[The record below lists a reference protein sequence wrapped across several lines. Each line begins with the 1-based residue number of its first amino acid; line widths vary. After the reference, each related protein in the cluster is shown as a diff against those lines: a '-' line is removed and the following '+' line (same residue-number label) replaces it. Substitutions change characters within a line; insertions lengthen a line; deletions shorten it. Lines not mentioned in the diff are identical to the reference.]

1 MLEQLISLSTE
12 QIVLTSTILVLLGL
26 FIWNKYRYDA
36 ISVAALIFLV
46 TISSS
51 FDLEIINV
59 EQALEGFANPAVMT
73 VALVLIIS
81 HGLKNAG
88 LSALAGKLLAG
99 KQFSEIQFM
108 LLLLA
113 VAATLSSFI
122 NNIGAMAIL
131 LPLTVSVCQKM
142 EWHPAKFL
150 MPLAFACILGG
161 MNTLIG
167 TPPNIIISN
176 YALDNTGTAFNF
188 FDFSKVGLAITICGI
203 LFVAFIGNKLIFL
216 RSIPSNEPLINMK
229 GYLFEVVVN
238 QGSSSVGLTLYKF
251 KKQAGEDIEIIGV
264 ISETG
269 SVKKVQNNMRIKEG
283 QILVI
288 KSPPDEI
295 GKILN
300 LFDFSIPEELHS
312 FDEADLE
319 EIEVLISPGSRLI
332 GRKYD
337 FFLKLAFEELNL
349 LGLWRKGTKYRT
361 RLTRETFKAG
371 DVLLLG
377 VRDLDDEEV
386 KNKINHLGLMPV
398 REREIEVITSR
409 SRLLKGLFFFISSIL
424 LVAFDV
430 LSPTIAFLLCVLC
443 FARIKIIDAN
453 FYRSVEWP
461 IIVMLAAMIPIGL
474 AMQTTELS
482 NLIALN
488 IKEFAPNI
496 NQAWILI
503 IILVITMAVSDIINN
518 AATAVIMA
526 PIAYQ
531 IALSN
536 PAYDVNAFLM
546 VVAIGAS
553 CAFLTPI
560 GHQCNTV
567 VMGPGNYKFTDYWR
581 MGLPLEIIIVAIAI
595 PMILFVWS

>member
-1 MLEQLISLSTE
+1 MLELLTND
-12 QIVLTSTILVLLGL
+12 QIVLSFTILILLGL

-36 ISVAALIFLV
+36 ISIAALVFLV
-46 TISSS
+46 AISSIPN
-51 FDLEIINV
+51 LELNIISKDI
-59 EQALEGFANPAVMT
+59 ALAGFANPAVMT

-88 LSALAGKLLAG
+88 LSALAGKILAG
-99 KQFSEIQFM
+99 RQFTEIQF
-108 LLLLA
+108 LLCLLA

-167 TPPNIIISN
+167 TPPNIIISQ
-176 YALDNTGTAFNF
+176 YAYDQAGTGFNF
-188 FDFSKVGLAITICGI
+188 FDFSKVGLAITVCGI

-216 RSIPSNEPLINMK
+216 REIPIDEPLINMK
-229 GYLFEVVVN
+229 GYMFEVEVN
-238 QGSSSVGLTLYKF
+238 EGSSSAGLTLYKF
-251 KKQAGEDIEIIGV
+251 KEQAGEDIEIMGV

-300 LFDFSIPEELHS
+300 LFDFSIPEELHGI
-312 FDEADLE
+312 DEADIE
-319 EIEVLISPGSRLI
+319 EIEVLINPGSRLI

-337 FFLKLAFEELNL
+337 FFQKLAFEELNL

-386 KNKINHLGLMPV
+386 KGKIKHLGLMPI

-409 SRLLKGLFFFISSIL
+409 SRLLKGLLFFISSIL
-424 LVAFDV
+424 IVAFNI
-430 LSPTIAFLLCVLC
+430 LPPTISFLLCVLC
-443 FARIKIIDAN
+443 FARIKIIDSN

-461 IIVMLAAMIPIGL
+461 IIVMLAAMIPIGM
-474 AMQTTELS
+474 AMQSTGLSGLIASSIS
-482 NLIALN
+482 NL
-488 IKEFAPNI
+488 APNLG
-496 NQAWILI
+496 QAWILI

-526 PIAYQ
+526 PISYE
-531 IALSN
+531 IALN
-536 PAYDVNAFLM
+536 FGYDVNAFLM

-581 MGLPLEIIIVAIAI
+581 MGLPLEILIVAIAI
-595 PMILFVWS
+595 PMILFVWA

>member
-59 EQALEGFANPAVMT
+59 KQAFQGFANPAVMT

-81 HGLKNAG
+81 QGLKNAG

-108 LLLLA
+108 LLLLTI
-113 VAATLSSFI
+113 AATLSSFI

-430 LSPTIAFLLCVLC
+430 LSPTISFLLCVLC

-482 NLIALN
+482 NLIASS
-488 IKEFAPNI
+488 ITEFAPNI

-526 PIAYQ
+526 PISYE

>member
-1 MLEQLISLSTE
+1 MLELLTKD
-12 QIVLTSTILVLLGL
+12 QIVLSFTILILLGL

-36 ISVAALIFLV
+36 ISIAALVFLV
-46 TISSS
+46 AISSIPN
-51 FDLEIINV
+51 LELNIISKDD
-59 EQALEGFANPAVMT
+59 ALDGFANPAVMT

-88 LSALAGKLLAG
+88 LSALAGKILAG
-99 KQFSEIQFM
+99 RQFTEIQF
-108 LLLLA
+108 LLCLLA

-167 TPPNIIISN
+167 TPPNIIISE
-176 YALDNTGTAFNF
+176 YAYQETGAGFNF

-203 LFVAFIGNKLIFL
+203 LFVVFIGNKLIFL
-216 RSIPSNEPLINMK
+216 RAIPSDEPLINMK
-229 GYLFEVVVN
+229 GYMFEVEVN
-238 QGSSSVGLTLYKF
+238 EGSSSAGLTLYKF
-251 KKQAGEDIEIIGV
+251 KEQAGEDIEIMGV

-300 LFDFSIPEELHS
+300 LFDFSIPDELHGI
-312 FDEADLE
+312 DEADLE

-337 FFLKLAFEELNL
+337 FFQKLAFEELNL

-386 KNKINHLGLMPV
+386 KGKINHLGLMPI
-398 REREIEVITSR
+398 REREIEVISSR
-409 SRLLKGLFFFISSIL
+409 SRLLKGLVFFISSIL
-424 LVAFDV
+424 AVAFGV
-430 LSPTIAFLLCVLC
+430 LSPTISFLLCVLC
-443 FARIKIIDAN
+443 FARIKIIDSN

-461 IIVMLAAMIPIGL
+461 IIVMLAAMIPIGM
-474 AMQTTELS
+474 AMQSTGLS
-482 NLIALN
+482 GLIASSISN
-488 IKEFAPNI
+488 IAPNLG
-496 NQAWILI
+496 QAWILI

-526 PIAYQ
+526 PISYE
-531 IALSN
+531 IALN
-536 PAYDVNAFLM
+536 FGYDVNAFLM

-581 MGLPLEIIIVAIAI
+581 MGLPLEILIVAIAI
-595 PMILFVWS
+595 PMILFVWA

>member
-1 MLEQLISLSTE
+1 MFELLTKD
-12 QIVLTSTILVLLGL
+12 QIVLSFTILILLGL

-36 ISVAALIFLV
+36 ISIAALVFLV
-46 TISSS
+46 AISSIPN
-51 FDLEIINV
+51 LELNIISKDD
-59 EQALEGFANPAVMT
+59 ALDGFANPAVMT

-88 LSALAGKLLAG
+88 LSALAGKVLAG
-99 KQFSEIQFM
+99 RQFTEIQF
-108 LLLLA
+108 LLCLLA

-167 TPPNIIISN
+167 TPPNIIISE
-176 YALDNTGTAFNF
+176 YAYQETGAGFNF

-203 LFVAFIGNKLIFL
+203 LFVALIGNKLIFL
-216 RSIPSNEPLINMK
+216 RAIPSDEPLINLK
-229 GYLFEVVVN
+229 GYMFEVEVN
-238 QGSSSVGLTLYKF
+238 EGSSSAGLTLYKF
-251 KKQAGEDIEIIGV
+251 KEQAGEDIEIMGV

-300 LFDFSIPEELHS
+300 LFDFSIPDELHGI
-312 FDEADLE
+312 DEADLE
-319 EIEVLISPGSRLI
+319 EIEVLISQGSRLI

-337 FFLKLAFEELNL
+337 FFQKLAFEELNL

-386 KNKINHLGLMPV
+386 KGKINHLGLMPI
-398 REREIEVITSR
+398 REREIEVISSR
-409 SRLLKGLFFFISSIL
+409 SRLLKGLVFFISSIL
-424 LVAFDV
+424 AVAFGV
-430 LSPTIAFLLCVLC
+430 LSPTISFLLCVLC
-443 FARIKIIDAN
+443 FARIKIIDSN

-461 IIVMLAAMIPIGL
+461 IIVMLAAMIPIGM
-474 AMQTTELS
+474 AMQSTGLS
-482 NLIALN
+482 GLIASSISN
-488 IKEFAPNI
+488 IAPNLG
-496 NQAWILI
+496 QAWILI

-526 PIAYQ
+526 PISYE
-531 IALSN
+531 IALN
-536 PAYDVNAFLM
+536 FGCDVNAFLM
-546 VVAIGAS
+546 VVAIRAS

-581 MGLPLEIIIVAIAI
+581 MGLPLEILIVAIAI
-595 PMILFVWS
+595 PMILFVWA